1 MATATTAARSTPTS
15 IISWEKAQQQL
26 KTGNKKNSPL
36 LTIAICALVLL
47 GLAGMWRMAHQKPA
61 MQFVEV
67 VVAKRDIPAGV
78 RLGFTKVSF
87 LQVPKKYFT
96 ADMITSLNDASGR
109 VTRTYIPA
117 GEPIQ
122 AFMLFS
128 GHNGLSA
135 SLETDQR
142 AMTLQL
148 DDDALVDHSIQPDA
162 RVDLLVVS
170 SSNSKKY
177 TKTICQDVPVLMTSP
192 KEQVLARGSN
202 VPTNKITL
210 AVTPYQTEMITEG
223 IETGKIRLVLRSRL
237 SRMEQ
242 QLAGASPDD
251 VLPAAAKT
259 PDPAPMPTAKLETK
273 AQLLPLPPPP
283 PTMDADNEPP
293 AAPLQ
298 WMVEVFMGSKKE
310 TYGVPQK

>member
-15 IISWEKAQQQL
+15 LISWEKAQQQL
-26 KTGNKKNSPL
+26 KTGNKKTNPL
-36 LTIAICALVLL
+36 LTIGIGALVLL

-61 MQFVEV
+61 MKFVEV

-87 LQVPKKYFT
+87 LQVPKQYIT
-96 ADMITSLNDASGR
+96 ADMITSLNDVSGR
-109 VTRTYIPA
+109 ITRTYVPA

-148 DDDALVDHSIQPDA
+148 DDDALVDHSIQPDD

-170 SSNSKKY
+170 SCHSKKY

-192 KEQVLARGSN
+192 REQALAHGLN

-210 AVTPYQTEMITEG
+210 AVMPYQSELITEG

-237 SRMEQ
+237 SRVEQ
-242 QLAGASPDD
+242 NLKGASPDD

-259 PDPAPMPTAKLETK
+259 PDTAPMPTAKLETK

-283 PTMDADNEPP
+283 TMDVNNEPP
-293 AAPLQ
+293 AGPLQ

-310 TYGVPQK
+310 TYGVPEK